1 MQQDLKQGE
10 INDYV
15 LRLSGK
21 VSLLEP
27 IELDENYKFT
37 ISGTIISQTDKSNQ
51 DGTFNREYRLEPII
65 VELLDKLGRAIKSKD
80 PRSKS
85 KLLRACLYRNW
96 KETPNDLSDEEFY
109 DLVLN
114 YIIANSESL
123 ANKSLQEK

>member
-123 ANKSLQEK
+123 AHKALQEK